1 MLLLTVLD
9 GETLLTALVKDM
21 SSNRG
26 SGAIPVIGVL
36 VAAWIASFAVD
47 AIYPLNFINAIVTQR
62 IVGHP
67 LS

>member
-1 MLLLTVLD
+1 
-9 GETLLTALVKDM
+9 M

-47 AIYPLNFINAIVTQR
+47 VIYPLNFINAIVTQR